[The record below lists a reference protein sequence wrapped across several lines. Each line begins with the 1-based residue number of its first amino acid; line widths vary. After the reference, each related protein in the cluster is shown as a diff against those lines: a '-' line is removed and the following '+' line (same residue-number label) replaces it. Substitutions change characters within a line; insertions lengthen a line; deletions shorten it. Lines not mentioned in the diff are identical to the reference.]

1 MDLTSTFAPITKTVD
16 QDDGSLLVYGKATDD
31 SLDLDDQ
38 RCDAE
43 WLKTAMPEWFQWG
56 NIREQHRADSA
67 IGKAIEHDAS
77 ADGHYITARIVD
89 PLAVVKTKAGIFTGF
104 SIGIRKPKIVKSSTA
119 RNGLITGGLIT
130 EVSLVD
136 RPANSNAILTLCK
149 SAKTGWEGSGA
160 DLDLERGLVRCEEL
174 LVDEDAIAKELQVT
188 ITKGVEPKDE
198 PPAPEP
204 AKPPV
209 VNINIDGRPLTAKI
223 SEAIGEANKALA
235 DAVDSHGV
243 TVALKDGFKMPAY
256 DRAKAI
262 ALVKALGQNEGG
274 DIAGANSA
282 ISTIAQLIISEA
294 QDLAKMPSQDCDI
307 HLLMSAVDALR
318 CFARREQME
327 QAAVDPDNAWLAADI
342 DIAKGK
348 YSAEQLR
355 SMLAA
360 GKAMKNPNGEP
371 SYPIGD
377 KEDLSNAIRAVGRGS
392 GSHDSIRAYIK
403 RRAKA
408 LGASDMI
415 PDNWSSSGSNKA
427 ANSDAVAEEGKQTM
441 TVDAAEAPVDKTL
454 DTDTT
459 SEVPE
464 TPEAPGVENKG
475 VEIDAPTDDAP
486 APEATDTPDE
496 DVDKSVDADT
506 PDTPDITKGVG
517 RDLVKQFLAALV
529 TEGSEALDE
538 LNKAL
543 SDEDSPLHK
552 TFRDSFLVK
561 AMSNKSLYEEE
572 DVRKMHV
579 DITEAS
585 TKSAV
590 KALSDSLGARLEKV
604 EQMATPGGPS
614 LRRTEVERVNARK
627 SDLEREVMRYKTLA
641 SAAEDPDLRKGYT
654 QKALQV
660 DAELKAL

>member
-38 RCDAE
+38 RCDAG

-56 NIREQHRADSA
+56 NIREQHRTDSA
-67 IGKAIEHDAS
+67 IGKAIEHEAS
-77 ADGHYITARIVD
+77 EDGHYITARIVD

-104 SIGIRKPKIVKSSTA
+104 SIGIRKPKIVKSPSA

-130 EVSLVD
+130 EISLVD

-149 SAKTGWEGSGA
+149 AAHSGWQGSGA
-160 DLDLERGLVRCEEL
+160 DLDLDRGLVRCEEL

-188 ITKGVEPKDE
+188 ITKGVGAKDE
-198 PPAPEP
+198 APAPEP

-235 DAVDSHGV
+235 DVMDTRGV
-243 TVALKDGFKMPAY
+243 TVALKEGSKMPAY

-262 ALVKALGQNEGG
+262 ELVKSFADGLGQNESG
-274 DIAGANSA
+274 DISGAESA

-327 QAAVDPDNAWLAADI
+327 QADVDPDRAWLAADV

-360 GKAMKNPNGEP
+360 GKAMKNPEGEP

-392 GSHDSIRAYIK
+392 GNHDSIRAYIK
-403 RRAKA
+403 RRAKS

-415 PDNWSSSGSNKA
+415 PDNWSSSGSNKVA
-427 ANSDAVAEEGKQTM
+427 DSEAVAEEGNETM
-441 TVDAAEAPVDKTL
+441 TVDAAEAPVNKEI
-454 DTDTT
+454 DTDT
-459 SEVPE
+459 EPE
-464 TPEAPGVENKG
+464 TPEAPEVENKG
-475 VEIDAPTDDAP
+475 VESDSSAPEVTDDAP
-486 APEATDTPDE
+486 VTDDVE
-496 DVDKSVDADT
+496 DTNKSADADSDTT
-506 PDTPDITKGVG
+506 PTEES
-517 RDLVKQFLAALV
+517 DLVKAVGAEVDSDTLIKAFKNALAE
-529 TEGSEALDE
+529 EGSEL
-538 LNKAL
+538 
-543 SDEDSPLHK
+543 
-552 TFRDSFLVK
+552 
-561 AMSNKSLYEEE
+561 
-572 DVRKMHV
+572 RKMFV
-579 DITEAS
+579 DIVEAS
-585 TKSAV
+585 TETAAKS
-590 KALSDSLGARLEKV
+590 LSDLGERLVKV

-614 LRRTEVERVNARK
+614 LRRTEVERVNARR
-627 SDLEREVMRYKTLA
+627 SDLSREVLRYKTLA
-641 SAAEDPDLRKGYT
+641 SKAEDPDLRKGYM

>member
-38 RCDAE
+38 RCDAG

-67 IGKAIEHDAS
+67 IGKAIEHEAS
-77 ADGHYITARIVD
+77 EDGHYITARIVD

-104 SIGIRKPKIVKSSTA
+104 SIGIRKPKIVKSPTA

-130 EVSLVD
+130 EISLVD

-149 SAKTGWEGSGA
+149 AAKTGWEGSGA

-188 ITKGVEPKDE
+188 ITKGVGAKDE
-198 PPAPEP
+198 APAPEP
-204 AKPPV
+204 AKLPV
-209 VNINIDGRPLTAKI
+209 VTINIDGRPLTAKI

-235 DAVDSHGV
+235 DVMDNRGV
-243 TVALKDGFKMPAY
+243 TVALKEGSKMPAY

-262 ALVKALGQNEGG
+262 ELVKSFADGLGQNESG
-274 DIAGANSA
+274 DISGAESA

-327 QAAVDPDNAWLAADI
+327 QADVDPDKAWLAADV

-360 GKAMKNPNGEP
+360 GKAMKNPEGEP

-392 GSHDSIRAYIK
+392 GNHDSIRAYIK
-403 RRAKA
+403 RRAKS

-415 PDNWSSSGSNKA
+415 PDNWSSSGSNKVA
-427 ANSDAVAEEGKQTM
+427 DSEAVAEEGNETM
-441 TVDAAEAPVDKTL
+441 TVDAAEAPVDKAI
-454 DTDTT
+454 DTDT
-459 SEVPE
+459 EPE
-464 TPEAPGVENKG
+464 TPEAPEVENKG
-475 VEIDAPTDDAP
+475 VESDSSAPEVTDDAP
-486 APEATDTPDE
+486 VTDDVE
-496 DVDKSVDADT
+496 DTNKSADADSET
-506 PDTPDITKGVG
+506 PTEES
-517 RDLVKQFLAALV
+517 DLVKAVGAEVDSDTLIKAFKNALAE
-529 TEGSEALDE
+529 EGSEL
-538 LNKAL
+538 
-543 SDEDSPLHK
+543 
-552 TFRDSFLVK
+552 
-561 AMSNKSLYEEE
+561 
-572 DVRKMHV
+572 RKMFV
-579 DITEAS
+579 DIVEAS
-585 TKSAV
+585 TETAAKS
-590 KALSDSLGARLEKV
+590 LSDLSERLVKV

-627 SDLEREVMRYKTLA
+627 SDLSREVMRYKAMA

-654 QKALQV
+654 QQALQI

>member
-38 RCDAE
+38 RCDAG

-67 IGKAIEHDAS
+67 IGKAIEHEAS
-77 ADGHYITARIVD
+77 EDGHYITARIVD

-104 SIGIRKPKIVKSSTA
+104 SIGIRKPKIIKSDRA

-149 SAKTGWEGSGA
+149 AANSGWQGSGA
-160 DLDLERGLVRCEEL
+160 DLDLDRGLVRCEEL
-174 LVDEDAIAKELQVT
+174 LVDEDAIAKELRVT
-188 ITKGVEPKDE
+188 VTKGVEPE
-198 PPAPEP
+198 P
-204 AKPPV
+204 KKPV
-209 VNINIDGRPLTAKI
+209 VNVHLDGKVIDAKI
-223 SEAIGEANKALA
+223 SEAISEANKALA
-235 DAVDSHGV
+235 DAINRQPEPETS
-243 TVALKDGFKMPAY
+243 F
-256 DRAKAI
+256 DREAAI
-262 ALVKALGQNEGG
+262 ELVKALGDNEGA
-274 DIAGANSA
+274 DIGGAESA
-282 ISTIAQLIISEA
+282 ISTIARLIISEA

-327 QAAVDPDNAWLAADI
+327 QAAVDPDDTWLAADI

-360 GKAMKNPNGEP
+360 GKAMKNPQGEP

-377 KEDLSNAIRAVGRGS
+377 KEDLSNAIHAVGRGS

-408 LGASDMI
+408 LGATDMI
-415 PDNWSSSGSNKA
+415 PDNWTSSGSNKA
-427 ANSDAVAEEGKQTM
+427 IGTNAEAEEGKQTM
-441 TVDAAEAPVDKTL
+441 TVDAAQAPVDKAL
-454 DTDTT
+454 DSDV
-459 SEVPE
+459 EPDA
-464 TPEAPGVENKG
+464 PEAPETENKAA
-475 VEIDAPTDDAP
+475 EPDAP
-486 APEATDTPDE
+486 APEVTEDAPAPDADGAPAEDATKSAETDSDTPPE
-496 DVDKSVDADT
+496 APT
-506 PDTPDITKGVG
+506 EEPDLTKAVGAVVTSDFLSKALEENPDI
-517 RDLVKQFLAALV
+517 
-529 TEGSEALDE
+529 
-538 LNKAL
+538 
-543 SDEDSPLHK
+543 
-552 TFRDSFLVK
+552 LVK
-561 AMSNKSLYEEE
+561 AFKDALDNEKSDL
-572 DVRKMHV
+572 RKMLV
-579 DITEAS
+579 DIVEAS
-585 TKSAV
+585 TETAAKS
-590 KALSDSLGARLEKV
+590 LSDLGERLVKV
-604 EQMATPGGPS
+604 EQMATPGGPN
-614 LRRTEVERVNARK
+614 LRRTEVERVNARR
-627 SDLEREVMRYKTLA
+627 SDLSREVLRYKTLA
-641 SAAEDPDLRKGYT
+641 SKAEDPDLRKGYM